1 MLLSQIIGKDL
12 NIIRKDK
19 NRYVALC
26 PWHKDNTPSL
36 QIHNGKNLFK
46 CFVCGKGGRGAI
58 RYIIESRN
66 ISYKDAVELL
76 KAEYNVI
83 DLKPTQN
90 YIEETE
96 YLLPLNKFKKPSF
109 EHYLYGFP
117 TNIYEYRN
125 LEGKLI
131 GYTARY
137 VIENNGKVVL
147 PYNYIMINGAE
158 EWVFRGFKAPS
169 LPYKA
174 ELLTIYPKSPVCLV
188 EGEKAADWG
197 NKNSKYMI
205 FLSWAGGANAVHQI
219 DWSVLKGRH
228 IILIPDH
235 DKEAKDDKNALK
247 VIEERPGNKAMLD
260 IAKHIVRIVSKIE
273 FVVIPESYPH
283 KWDIADRQW
292 FKGDLTYWINKH
304 KQNYFKL
311 KLNGNN

>member
-12 NIIRKDK
+12 NVIRKDD

-26 PWHKDNTPSL
+26 PWHKDSEPSL

-46 CFVCGKGGRGAI
+46 CFVCGKGGRGAA
-58 RYIIESRN
+58 RYIMESRN
-66 ISYKDAVELL
+66 KSFREAVELL
-76 KAEYNVI
+76 KTEYDAI
-83 DLKPTQN
+83 DLEPTQN
-90 YIEETE
+90 HVEETE

-109 EHYLYGFP
+109 EHYLYGQP

-125 LEGKLI
+125 LEGRLI

-137 VIENNGKVVL
+137 LTEDGKIVL
-147 PYNYIMINGAE
+147 PYNYININGAA

-174 ELLTIYPKSPVCLV
+174 ELLTQYPKAPVCLV

-197 NKNSKYMI
+197 NRSSRYMI
-205 FLSWAGGANAVHQI
+205 FLAWVGGANAIHQI

-228 IILIPDH
+228 VILIPDH
-235 DKEAKDDKNALK
+235 DKEAKEKDGSLK
-247 VIEERPGNKAMLD
+247 TISERPGNKAMLEIGGYISR
-260 IAKHIVRIVSKIE
+260 IASKIE
-273 FVVIPESYPH
+273 FVVIPEEYPN
-283 KWDIADRQW
+283 KWDIADHKW
-292 FKGDLTYWINKH
+292 EKIGDLTYWINKH

-311 KLNGNN
+311 CLK